1 MISLKEGK
9 KKKKKKPK
17 KPKSTEPDLLDV
29 NIFKEYEER
38 IQMLKE
44 QGLTED
50 DWLKNRKIVDLH
62 EDKYI
67 MSDEEKEERRRR
79 KKERK
84 EMDNIK

>member
-1 MISLKEGK
+1 
-9 KKKKKKPK
+9 
-17 KPKSTEPDLLDV
+17 
-29 NIFKEYEER
+29 
-38 IQMLKE
+38 MLKE